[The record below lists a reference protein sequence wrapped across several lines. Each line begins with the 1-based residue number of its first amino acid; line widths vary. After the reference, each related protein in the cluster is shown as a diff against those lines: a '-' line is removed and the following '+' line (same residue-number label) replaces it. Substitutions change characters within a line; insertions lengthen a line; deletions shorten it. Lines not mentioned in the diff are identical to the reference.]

1 MVGAAALAALKG
13 KSRQSPQTESAR
25 SVRPRVA
32 REKEMQPAIQVAWA
46 PNKEGV
52 QSIMAFAALS
62 PHDGNNLF
70 KTNWV
75 FDINSNSNKPADSDA
90 TAAAKNANLFLDSMP
105 ASFGF
110 MYNGENKVKFCA
122 QNVHYLRHQINWLR
136 LNAEASDWPAHFQLD
151 ADLPPSYNTAERIQ
165 LDIFLCNS
173 IDILTQ
179 LSPGEKSNLHKK
191 IYNDMVK
198 NATGTRTHACMPIV
212 SQHAACHT

>member
-1 MVGAAALAALKG
+1 
-13 KSRQSPQTESAR
+13 
-25 SVRPRVA
+25 
-32 REKEMQPAIQVAWA
+32 MQPAIQVAWA

-75 FDINSNSNKPADSDA
+75 FDINSNSNKPADSYA

-179 LSPGEKSNLHKK
+179 LSPGEKSNVHKK